1 VAGDERRDVH
11 LGLAPGALDAS
22 RKPIPMTGGLGCE
35 TARRRVLE
43 AGGLALRGLESG
55 TPGRPGVLLL
65 HGGAAHA
72 HWWDAI
78 TPALA
83 ERYHVLALDQR
94 GHGESAWPSPPAY
107 ATEDFVAD
115 LVAVLDRLGWD
126 RAAVVGHS
134 MGGHNAIGLAAWHP
148 DRVRALVIA
157 DARPAIPDE
166 RLVRMRER
174 GQRPPRRHATREAAV
189 AAFRLL
195 PPDTVAAPALLGHL
209 AEAGVVPADGGF
221 VNRFD
226 PAAYAARRPV
236 DGWSLLGR
244 ITAPTLVLRGGH
256 SPVLPREMAERLRA
270 AIPAAGL
277 VEIPDAYH
285 HVILDRPTAVVT
297 ALTDFL
303 GT

>member
-1 VAGDERRDVH
+1 M
-11 LGLAPGALDAS
+11 PGVF
-22 RKPIPMTGGLGCE
+22 GCE
-35 TARRRVLE
+35 AARRRTLE
-43 AGGLALRGLESG
+43 VRGLALRALESG
-55 TPGRPGVLLL
+55 TPGHPGVLLL

-72 HWWDAI
+72 HWWDAV

-83 ERYHVLALDQR
+83 DRYHLVALDQR

-115 LVAVLDRLGWD
+115 LVAVLDQLGWD

-148 DRVRALVIA
+148 DRVRALVIV

-166 RLVRMRER
+166 RLLRMRER
-174 GQRPPRRHATREAAV
+174 GRRPPRRHPTRDAAV

-195 PPDTVAAPALLGHL
+195 PPDTVADPVLLGHL
-209 AEAGVVPADGGF
+209 AQAGVVPADGGY
-221 VNRFD
+221 VSRFD

-244 ITAPTLVLRGGH
+244 ITAPTLIVRGGH
-256 SPVLPREMAERLRA
+256 SPVLPREMAERLHA
-270 AIPAAGL
+270 AIPAATL

-285 HVILDRPTAVVT
+285 HVVLDRPAAVAG

-303 GT
+303 GA

>member
-1 VAGDERRDVH
+1 MPSVF
-11 LGLAPGALDAS
+11 
-22 RKPIPMTGGLGCE
+22 GCE
-35 TARRRVLE
+35 MARRRTLE
-43 AGGLALRGLESG
+43 VRGLALHALGSG
-55 TPGRPGVLLL
+55 TPGHPGVLLL

-72 HWWDAI
+72 HWWDAV

-83 ERYHVLALDQR
+83 DRYHLVALDQR
-94 GHGESAWPSPPAY
+94 GHGESAWPAPPAY

-115 LVAVLDRLGWD
+115 LVAVLDQLGWD
-126 RAAVVGHS
+126 RATIVGHS

-148 DRVRALVIA
+148 DRVRALVIV

-166 RLVRMRER
+166 RLLRMRER
-174 GQRPPRRHATREAAV
+174 GRRPPRRHPTRDAAV

-195 PPDTVAAPALLGHL
+195 PPDTVADPVLLGHL
-209 AEAGVVPADGGF
+209 AEVGVVQADGDF
-221 VNRFD
+221 VPRFD

-244 ITAPTLVLRGGH
+244 ITAPTLIVRGGH

-270 AIPAAGL
+270 AIPAATL

-285 HVILDRPTAVVT
+285 HVVLDRPAAVVT
-297 ALTDFL
+297 ALADFL
-303 GT
+303 GA